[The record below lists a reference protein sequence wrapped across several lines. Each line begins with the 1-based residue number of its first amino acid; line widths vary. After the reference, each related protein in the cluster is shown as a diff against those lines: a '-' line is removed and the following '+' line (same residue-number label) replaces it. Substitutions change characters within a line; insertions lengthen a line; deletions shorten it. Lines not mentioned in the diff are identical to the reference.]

1 VTRIRLKIELN
12 PGGVG
17 VRLDKL
23 AKISTEVE
31 KFIRL
36 LAADAGAEPVPGD
49 FVAKDFYDGSFGSVV
64 EYAGN
69 VDPAVADKF
78 NGGLRF
84 FADFKDPHQ
93 YINGEFSP
101 ATVRQ
106 FIELGTVI
114 DADEVVKFGII
125 DGDAP
130 SSDTEWKSITK
141 ITTLNVD
148 SAYNQEYRYDGAL
161 QGRLGTWY
169 KDSSYFNLR
178 ELTSGG
184 LVKCFYPVE
193 MYDQIYRLYE
203 DKDAIVN
210 LSGRIVMDRATGW
223 INEVRVHWVKTYAPL
238 SDSEFEKFFGLAPD
252 LTGDLSTAEFIDKIR
267 DDGSEDL
274 H

>member
-36 LAADAGAEPVPGD
+36 LAIDSGAEPQLGD
-49 FVAKDFYDGSFGSVV
+49 FVAKDFYEGSFGTVV
-64 EYAGN
+64 EYANN
-69 VDPAVADKF
+69 VDPAAAVKF
-78 NGGLRF
+78 NDGLRF
-84 FADFKDPHQ
+84 FADFKDPHK
-93 YINGEFSP
+93 YINDEFSP

-114 DADEVVKFGII
+114 DPDEVVRLGII
-125 DGDAP
+125 GADAP
-130 SSDTEWKSITK
+130 TDNAEWKSVTK
-141 ITTLNVD
+141 LTTLNVD
-148 SAYNQEYRYDGAL
+148 AAYNQEYRYDGAL

-169 KDSSYFNLR
+169 KDSGYFNLR
-178 ELTSGG
+178 ELASNE
-184 LVKCFYPVE
+184 LVKCFYRPE

-203 DKDAIVN
+203 DKNAVVN
-210 LSGRIVMDRATGW
+210 LSGHVVADRATGR
-223 INEVRVHWVKTYAPL
+223 IKEIRVTWAKSYTPL
-238 SDSEFEKFFGLAPD
+238 SDAEFDRFFGLAPD
-252 LTGDLSTAEFIDKIR
+252 LTGDLSTSDFIDKVR
-267 DDGSEDL
+267 NDGTEDL

>member
-1 VTRIRLKIELN
+1 MTRIRLKIELN
-12 PGGVG
+12 PGGDG

-36 LAADAGAEPVPGD
+36 LATDAGAEPHLGD
-49 FVAKDFYDGSFGSVV
+49 FVAKDFYDGSFGSVI

-69 VDPAVADKF
+69 VDPRAVDKF

-130 SSDTEWKSITK
+130 ISAAEWKSVTK

-148 SAYNQEYRYDGAL
+148 SAYNQEYRYEGAL

-178 ELTSGG
+178 ELTSSS
-184 LVKCFYPVE
+184 LVKCYYSAE

-210 LSGRIVMDRATGW
+210 LSGRVVMDRATGSV
-223 INEVRVHWVKTYAPL
+223 NEVRVHWVKTYAPL
-238 SDSEFEKFFGLAPD
+238 SNSEFEKFFGLAPD
-252 LTGDLSTAEFIDKIR
+252 LTGDLSTTEYIDKMR